1 MDTPS
6 TTQPA
11 SEQRATQTPP
21 ISEYERK
28 RGKPMPS
35 KLHSL
40 VQTNLIIELSR
51 FRPEYHALSELS
63 LRLAERDVTPD
74 VSVYG
79 DIELDF
85 AQDEIRMTEPPL
97 LTVEIASPTQ
107 GVQPLIDKIRF
118 LLGEGVQSCWLVQPQ
133 LRTITV
139 YHGDMQHTTYAD
151 GSITDPNLEI
161 TLDLDDVFAVA

>member
-6 TTQPA
+6 VSQQSTTQP
-11 SEQRATQTPP
+11 PP
-21 ISEYERK
+21 VSEYEQE

-40 VQTNLIIELSR
+40 VQTNLIIVLSR
-51 FRPEYHALSELS
+51 FRPSYHALSELS
-63 LRLAERDVTPD
+63 LHLADRDVTPD
-74 VSVYG
+74 ISVYG
-79 DIELDF
+79 DIDLDF
-85 AQDEIRMTEPPL
+85 AQDEVHMTEPPL

-139 YHGDMQHTTYAD
+139 YHGAMQHTTYAD
-151 GSITDPNLEI
+151 GSVTDPNLDI
-161 TLDLDDVFAVA
+161 TVDLADVFAVT